1 MANRIPRAAKK
12 LEVTW
17 LVGSNACSAGTVTE
31 VYKDDFGWHMETNG
45 KTYSVFVSHLRNEN
59 TCKFRVLEA

>member
-17 LVGSNACSAGTVTE
+17 LLGNSACRAGTTAE
-31 VYKDDFGWHMETNG
+31 AYKNEYGWHMDIGDT
-45 KTYSVFVSHLRNEN
+45 TYYVFADHLRNEN
-59 TCKFRVLEA
+59 LCKIKVLA